1 MVKRMQSR
9 LTCVIQNK
17 NDIGVQRRQTLF
29 MLQVWG
35 RELGN
40 FCGVNRTCVILETP
54 KLKTKQFLDSTFLL
68 REISKERSLLA
79 VVQKEMRKKHGE
91 E

>member
-1 MVKRMQSR
+1 MVKRMRSR

-17 NDIGVQRRQTLF
+17 NDIGVQRRQTLS

-40 FCGVNRTCVILETP
+40 FCGVNRTCVILDTP

-79 VVQKEMRKKHGE
+79 VQKEMGKKHGKE
-91 E
+91 